1 MPLEDRG
8 EAFVEFCMSKR
19 GKQCISDTRERG
31 GREDKRE
38 RGGGREKETNLCVV
52 GSERSTI
59 GSEIVYSF
67 P

>member
-8 EAFVEFCMSKR
+8 EAFLEFCMSKR

-31 GREDKRE
+31 GGRTRE
-38 RGGGREKETNLCVV
+38 REKERGTNLCVV
-52 GSERSTI
+52 GNERSTI
-59 GSEIVYSF
+59 GTEIVYSF